1 MHIAYN
7 PRADSINLVNL
18 GIYATMGGVAFAAFM
33 ALSMVFVPA
42 LAAGSYTIVNNFNV
56 KEEQDDVVYKVMTT
70 APIPE
75 EANDHING
83 LPLTVLGYGWL
94 DFDTLESDDVVTG
107 VFATIHPAFTD
118 STFATGD
125 KWHAH
130 TGLVAPV
137 TVGEDT
143 ILCLVFLAS
152 PDFELK
158 TAGATLHQSLA
169 AADATVGSAEV
180 DGATSFTLQLNGNCP
195 SVEIPV
201 LSETAGLLNIEVVA
215 PSP

>member
-1 MHIAYN
+1 MNKRY
-7 PRADSINLVNL
+7 
-18 GIYATMGGVAFAAFM
+18 YATIGGVSFAAFM

-42 LAAGSYTIVNNFNV
+42 LAAGSYTLVNNFKV
-56 KEEQDDVVYKVMTT
+56 KETSQAVEYKVTTT
-70 APIPE
+70 APIPK
-75 EANDHING
+75 EANDYIND

-94 DFDTLESDDVVTG
+94 DFGTTPVTG

-118 STFATGD
+118 SAFATGD

-137 TVGEDT
+137 GTGGE
-143 ILCLVFLAS
+143 LCLVYLAS

-158 TAGATLHQSLA
+158 TSGATLQQTLE

-180 DGATSFTLQLNGNCP
+180 DGATSFTLQVNGNCP
-195 SVEIPV
+195 NVEVPLVGI
-201 LSETAGLLNIEVVA
+201 LNIEVVA

>member
-1 MHIAYN
+1 MNKRLY
-7 PRADSINLVNL
+7 STL
-18 GIYATMGGVAFAAFM
+18 GGVSFATFV

-42 LAAGSYTIVNNFNV
+42 LAAGSYTLVNNFKV
-56 KEEQDDVVYKVMTT
+56 KETPEEVNYKVMTT

-75 EANDHING
+75 EANDYING

-94 DFDTLESDDVVTG
+94 DFDTLASDGVVTG

-137 TVGEDT
+137 DTGE
-143 ILCLVFLAS
+143 LCLVYLAS

-158 TAGATLHQSLA
+158 TAGATLHQTLA

-195 SVEIPV
+195 NVEIPV
-201 LSETAGLLNIEVVA
+201 LSDTAGLLNIEVVA